1 MDSSSSSTDN
11 GGGRHRPEEESPLC
25 ARGCGFFGTAENRGL
40 CSKCYSDELKEKMAK
55 SEPSII
61 GTSQQDSSVLPAAAD
76 QYKFPTEL
84 EIEKLIDAL
93 KATTIPETDGGGGKP
108 SVSAAPPVAKN
119 RCESCRKKVGLLGF
133 VCRCGGTFCGA
144 HRYPEAH
151 PCRLNFK
158 ETGKITIEKEN
169 PVCKADKISDRV

>member
-11 GGGRHRPEEESPLC
+11 GKTEYGGSHRPEEKSPLC

-61 GTSQQDSSVLPAAAD
+61 GTNQQDSVLPAAD
-76 QYKFPTEL
+76 QYKFRTEL

-93 KATTIPETDGGGGKP
+93 KATTIPETDGGKP
-108 SVSAAPPVAKN
+108 SVSAPPVVKN

-151 PCRLNFK
+151 PCRFNFK

-169 PVCKADKISDRV
+169 PVCKADKILDRV